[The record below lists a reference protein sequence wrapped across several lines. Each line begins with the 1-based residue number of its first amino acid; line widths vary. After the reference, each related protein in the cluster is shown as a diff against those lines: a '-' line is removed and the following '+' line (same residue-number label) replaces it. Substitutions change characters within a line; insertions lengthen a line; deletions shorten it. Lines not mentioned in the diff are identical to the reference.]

1 MALPGDL
8 DALTKAF
15 SGFGVDENSIISIL
29 GKWHPEQR
37 KSFRKGF
44 PQFFREDKRLFER
57 WDERHIAFLEHEFLR
72 FKNAMVLWTLHPWER
87 DARLAKEAL
96 AKGDYDILVEIAC
109 TRSSE
114 ELLGARRAYH
124 SLFDHSIEEDVAYSV
139 NDSNRNLLVA
149 LVSSYRYEGARVNEE
164 IAETEAKTLSEA
176 IKNAEKRPIE
186 NEEVVRIITT
196 RSKLHLKAVFNY
208 YKEISGTTTE
218 EDLEEG
224 SSLSYTIQ
232 CISSPKTYFSKILA
246 SALKGSADEKNK
258 QALTRVIV
266 TQADS
271 YMKEISEEY
280 HKQHGVS
287 LSQKIEETTNG
298 NYKDF
303 LLTLVAR
310 GD

>member
-218 EDLEEG
+218 E
-224 SSLSYTIQ
+224 
-232 CISSPKTYFSKILA
+232 ILA